1 MLLED
6 FVFSDTTFKW
16 KTFGRPS
23 TEQALFPGDFVSSI
37 IPLIDVGDF
46 VPSKYYFLW
55 YTSSIKSSLLYTRK
69 ENALLFRAS
78 QTCSKNYLATLSHV
92 IHCHF
97 HFLVLPQSEIYYFSR
112 QYFNT
117 SAAMIHHHDQQGH
130 MLDKNRFE
138 LEACIRKSPLKGN
151 ISFCNVHS

>member
-69 ENALLFRAS
+69 ENALLFRVS
-78 QTCSKNYLATLSHV
+78 QTCSKNFLAMLSHV

-117 SAAMIHHHDQQGH
+117 SALVDARGTPRCTKFCAVYPHVSVLTIP
-130 MLDKNRFE
+130 
-138 LEACIRKSPLKGN
+138 EAKT
-151 ISFCNVHS
+151 

>member
-16 KTFGRPS
+16 KTFGRSS
-23 TEQALFPGDFVSSI
+23 TDQALFPGDFVSSI
-37 IPLIDVGDF
+37 IPLIYVGDF

-69 ENALLFRAS
+69 ENALLFRVS
-78 QTCSKNYLATLSHV
+78 QTCSTNFLAMLSHV

-117 SAAMIHHHDQQGH
+117 SAAMVDPQAGILGC
-130 MLDKNRFE
+130 LLF
-138 LEACIRKSPLKGN
+138 
-151 ISFCNVHS
+151 

>member
-78 QTCSKNYLATLSHV
+78 QTCSKNFLATLSHV

-117 SAAMIHHHDQQGH
+117 SAAMTILTDSSLGITMTKHD
-130 MLDKNRFE
+130 DDD
-138 LEACIRKSPLKGN
+138 
-151 ISFCNVHS
+151 